1 MQEILVA
8 YSSIAILALLVHVI
22 INFDVLKKKDK
33 NPSQYLNKS
42 YRLFLH
48 SVMLNYIMDAMWGLL
63 YEAKLVK
70 LVYLD
75 TFFYFAAMTLA
86 VFFWTKYVIE
96 YLNESNVFIKILSVF
111 GWSYLILDSLS
122 LIVNFFYP
130 VKYYFDSD
138 GTYHACIA
146 RYIAL
151 GMQIFMFIITAVYVF
166 VYALRYKGKEKVRR
180 RTISGFGIVMTVF
193 VVGQYFYPLLPLYSM
208 GYLLGIC
215 LIHTFVLEA
224 EKEDYR
230 RQLEEHISREKEQKK
245 ELGSTRK
252 LAYTDALTGIKNKRA
267 FTEAQEEMQQSL
279 SAGLVDELG
288 IIVCDLNSLKDVND
302 NQGHESGDNYI
313 KQASKLICNVFKHS
327 PVYRIGGD
335 EFVVLLHGEDFKN
348 RETLLNDFD
357 KMMYENII
365 KDDLVIS
372 TGLDIYSKEKGD
384 TFQTV
389 FERADKKMYARK
401 KLLKDMKEKL

>member
-1 MQEILVA
+1 MDIKTIIAQYVEEIRSLD
-8 YSSIAILALLVHVI
+8 IATFKDRAAEVEQFRVRFLGRKGILNDLFEQFKAL
-22 INFDVLKKKDK
+22 
-33 NPSQYLNKS
+33 P
-42 YRLFLH
+42 
-48 SVMLNYIMDAMWGLL
+48 G
-63 YEAKLVK
+63 
-70 LVYLD
+70 
-75 TFFYFAAMTLA
+75 
-86 VFFWTKYVIE
+86 
-96 YLNESNVFIKILSVF
+96 
-111 GWSYLILDSLS
+111 
-122 LIVNFFYP
+122 
-130 VKYYFDSD
+130 
-138 GTYHACIA
+138 
-146 RYIAL
+146 
-151 GMQIFMFIITAVYVF
+151 
-166 VYALRYKGKEKVRR
+166 
-180 RTISGFGIVMTVF
+180 
-193 VVGQYFYPLLPLYSM
+193 
-208 GYLLGIC
+208 
-215 LIHTFVLEA
+215 
-224 EKEDYR
+224 
-230 RQLEEHISREKEQKK
+230 EQKK
-245 ELGSTRK
+245 EIGSTRK

-267 FTEAQEEMQQSL
+267 FTEAQDEMQQSL

>member
-1 MQEILVA
+1 MA
-8 YSSIAILALLVHVI
+8 YSSIAILALLVHII

-33 NPSQYLNKS
+33 NFSKYLNKS
-42 YRLFLH
+42 YRLFLY

-86 VFFWTKYVIE
+86 VFFWTRYVIE
-96 YLNESNVFIKILSVF
+96 YLNESNIFIKILSAF
-111 GWSYLILDSLS
+111 GWSYLILDGIS

-138 GTYHACIA
+138 CVYHACIT

-151 GMQIFMFIITAVYVF
+151 GVQVFMFFITAIYVF
-166 VYALRYKGKEKVRR
+166 VYALKYKGKEKLRR
-180 RTISGFGIVMTVF
+180 RTIGGFGIVMTLF
-193 VVGQYFYPLLPLYSM
+193 VLGQYFFPLLPLYSI

-230 RQLEEHISREKEQKK
+230 RQLEEHIAKEEKQKK

-267 FTEAQEEMQQSL
+267 FTEAQEEMQNAL
-279 SAGLVDELG
+279 TAGLITELG

-302 NQGHESGDNYI
+302 NQGHESGDAYI

-335 EFVVLLHGEDFKN
+335 EFVVVLRGEDFRN

-365 KDDLVIS
+365 KDDIVIS
-372 TGLDIYSKEKGD
+372 TGLEIYSKDRGD

-401 KLLKDMKEKL
+401 KLLKDMKEKI

>member
-1 MQEILVA
+1 MA
-8 YSSIAILALLVHVI
+8 YSSIAIIAFLVHII
-22 INFDVLKKKDK
+22 INFDILRKKDK
-33 NPSQYLNKS
+33 NPSKYLNKS
-42 YRLFLH
+42 YRLFLY
-48 SVMLNYIMDAMWGLL
+48 SVMLNYIMDAMWGIL

-70 LVYLD
+70 LVYID

-96 YLNESNVFIKILSVF
+96 YLHEKNIFIKILAWF
-111 GWSYLILDSLS
+111 GWSYLILDGIS

-130 VKYYFDSD
+130 VKYYFDAD
-138 GTYHACIA
+138 GTYHACIT
-146 RYIAL
+146 RNLAL
-151 GMQIFMFIITAVYVF
+151 GIQIFMFFITAIYVF
-166 VYALRYKGKEKVRR
+166 IYALKTKGKEKVRR
-180 RTISGFGIVMTVF
+180 RTIGGFGIVMTIF
-193 VVGQYFYPLLPLYSM
+193 VLFQYFYPLLPLYSI

-230 RQLEEHISREKEQKK
+230 RELEEHISREKQQKQ

-252 LAYTDALTGIKNKRA
+252 LAYTDSLTGIKNKRA
-267 FTEAQEEMQQSL
+267 FLEAQEEIQQSL
-279 SAGLVDELG
+279 GVGLINELG
-288 IIVCDLNSLKDVND
+288 IIVCDLNSLKFVND

-335 EFVVLLHGEDFKN
+335 EFVVILRGVDYKN

-357 KMMYENII
+357 KLMYENII
-365 KDDLVIS
+365 KEGIVIS
-372 TGLDIYSKEKGD
+372 TGLDVYSKEKGD

-401 KLLKDMKEKL
+401 KILKDMQEKL